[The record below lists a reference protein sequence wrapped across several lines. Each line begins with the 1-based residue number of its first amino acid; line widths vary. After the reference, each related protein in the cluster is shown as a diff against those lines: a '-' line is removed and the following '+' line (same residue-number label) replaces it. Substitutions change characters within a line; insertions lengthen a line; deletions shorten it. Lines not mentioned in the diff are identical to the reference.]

1 MVVMVFLVIILPIFR
16 TIWMSFFDW
25 YLARPN
31 EHPFVGIRN
40 YTFLLQDPVFLKS
53 SVVTLI
59 YIVGTVTLR
68 FILGL
73 GIALIL
79 NQPFFGR
86 GLARSII
93 IIPWAMPEVV
103 ACLVWI
109 QMFDY
114 QYGILNHWLISLNF
128 FSEPL
133 KWLSSSTLALPSA
146 MLVNIWKGT
155 PWAAIMLLAGLQ
167 SIPNE
172 LYEVAVI
179 DGANT
184 WKKFWNVTV
193 PLLKPISLA
202 VFLLLVIWT
211 IKDFAI
217 VFVLTKGG
225 PALATEVLTIFIY
238 HKAFSGLRMGV
249 ASAAGVLL
257 LICSM
262 LFTVFYLK
270 AMEKEEM

>member
-1 MVVMVFLVIILPIFR
+1 
-16 TIWMSFFDW
+16 
-25 YLARPN
+25 
-31 EHPFVGIRN
+31 
-40 YTFLLQDPVFLKS
+40 
-53 SVVTLI
+53 
-59 YIVGTVTLR
+59 
-68 FILGL
+68 
-73 GIALIL
+73 
-79 NQPFFGR
+79 
-86 GLARSII
+86 
-93 IIPWAMPEVV
+93 
-103 ACLVWI
+103 
-109 QMFDY
+109 
-114 QYGILNHWLISLNF
+114 
-128 FSEPL
+128 
-133 KWLSSSTLALPSA
+133 